1 MWTNFSQRFS
11 VSRAVR
17 MRAANSMQMHVNTES
32 WVYKTPFRVSR
43 GAETALD
50 VVVVTLTDSDG
61 HVGRGEA
68 AGVDYDGESVA
79 LLCAQLEAVRPAIER
94 GFGVFAFGGS
104 ANAAAAN
111 SGAAIDGS
119 APGFPAMATLLSKG
133 GARNALDCALWDL
146 TAKQRRTTVWELAEL
161 PNPRRLTTSITL
173 GIDTDDAVLRGARL
187 YAQWPLIKVK
197 VDGERH
203 LDAVR
208 LVHTACPAA
217 GLIVDPNQAW
227 SCDLLNRLAPEMK
240 SLGVVLI
247 EQPVARGEDETLRAY
262 SGSIRLAAD
271 ESIGDRSGLAA
282 VKDLYQMVNIKLDKT
297 GGLTE
302 ALALA
307 REARALG
314 IQVMVGCMAGTSL
327 AMAPGMVVGQLA
339 EFVDLDGPLL
349 HAKDREHGIEYDR
362 GLMKLPLAA
371 LWG

>member
-1 MWTNFSQRFS
+1 MS
-11 VSRAVR
+11 
-17 MRAANSMQMHVNTES
+17 MRIDTES

-43 GAETALD
+43 GAEAELD
-50 VVVVTLTDSDG
+50 VIVVTLTDSEG
-61 HVGRGEA
+61 NVGRGEA
-68 AGVDYDGESVA
+68 AGVDYHGETIA
-79 LLCAQLEAVRPAIER
+79 LLCAQLEAVRPAIE
-94 GFGVFAFGGS
+94 GGIG
-104 ANAAAAN
+104 
-111 SGAAIDGS
+111 GAAIGRATQRGS
-119 APGFPAMATLLSKG
+119 TLDFAAPACLLPPG

-146 TAKQRRTTVWELAEL
+146 TAKQRNVTVWELANL
-161 PNPRRLTTSITL
+161 PNPKRLTTSITL
-173 GIDTDDAVLRGARL
+173 GIDTDEAVMSGAL
-187 YAQWPLIKVK
+187 SYAGWPLIKVK

-203 LDAVR
+203 LEAVR
-208 LVHTACPAA
+208 LVHSACPEA

-240 SLGVVLI
+240 SLGVMLI
-247 EQPVARGEDETLRAY
+247 EQPVPCGEDETLRGY

-271 ESIGDRSGLAA
+271 ESVSDRGDLRS
-282 VKDLYQMVNIKLDKT
+282 VKDLYQMINVKLDKT

-314 IQVMVGCMAGTSL
+314 LQLMVGCMAGTSL

-349 HAKDREHGIEYDR
+349 HSKDREHGIEYDR
-362 GLMKLPLAA
+362 GLMNLPSAA

>member
-1 MWTNFSQRFS
+1 
-11 VSRAVR
+11 
-17 MRAANSMQMHVNTES
+17 MRMHVDAES
-32 WVYKTPFRVSR
+32 WIYKKPFRVSR
-43 GAETALD
+43 GAEVTLD

-68 AGVDYDGESVA
+68 AGVDYHGETIA
-79 LLCAQLEAVRPAIER
+79 LLCEQIEAVRPAIGR
-94 GFGVFAFGGS
+94 AALDFA
-104 ANAAAAN
+104 ALAA
-111 SGAAIDGS
+111 
-119 APGFPAMATLLSKG
+119 LLPSG
-133 GARNALDCALWDL
+133 GARNAVDCALWDL
-146 TAKQRRTTVWELAEL
+146 TAKQRKVSVWELANL

-173 GIDTDDAVLRGARL
+173 GIDSDEAVMTGAL
-187 YAQWPLIKVK
+187 SYAGWPLIKVK

-208 LVHTACPAA
+208 LVHTACPTA

-247 EQPVARGEDETLRAY
+247 EQPVPCGEDETLRAY

-271 ESIGDRSGLAA
+271 ESVSDRGDLGA
-282 VKDLYQMVNIKLDKT
+282 VKELYQMVNVKLDKT

-307 REARALG
+307 REARGLG
-314 IQVMVGCMAGTSL
+314 LQVMVGCMAGTSL

-349 HAKDREHGIEYDR
+349 HAKDREYGIAYDHGS
-362 GLMKLPLAA
+362 MNLPLAA

>member
-1 MWTNFSQRFS
+1 MS
-11 VSRAVR
+11 
-17 MRAANSMQMHVNTES
+17 MRIDTES

-43 GAETALD
+43 GAEAELG
-50 VVVVTLTDSDG
+50 VVVVTLADLDG
-61 HVGRGEA
+61 NVGRGEA
-68 AGVDYDGESVA
+68 AGVDYHGETIP

-94 GFGVFAFGGS
+94 GIGGGGTGGVALDFA
-104 ANAAAAN
+104 
-111 SGAAIDGS
+111 
-119 APGFPAMATLLSKG
+119 APATLLPPG

-146 TAKQRRTTVWELAEL
+146 TVKQRKVTAWELAGL
-161 PNPRRLTTSITL
+161 ANPRPLTTSITL
-173 GIDTDDAVLRGARL
+173 GIDTDEAVMRGAL
-187 YAQWPLIKVK
+187 SYAGWPLIKVK

-208 LVHTACPAA
+208 LVHSACPEAD
-217 GLIVDPNQAW
+217 LIIDPNQAW
-227 SCDLLNRLAPEMK
+227 TCDLLNRLAPEMK

-247 EQPVARGEDETLRAY
+247 EQPVPCGEDETLRGY
-262 SGSIRLAAD
+262 SGLIRLAAD
-271 ESIGDRSGLAA
+271 ESVSDRGDLRS
-282 VKDLYQMVNIKLDKT
+282 VKDLYRMINVKLDKT

-314 IQVMVGCMAGTSL
+314 LQVMVGCMAGTSL

-349 HAKDREHGIEYDR
+349 HSKDREHGIEYHR
-362 GLMKLPLAA
+362 GLMDLPSAA

>member
-1 MWTNFSQRFS
+1 M
-11 VSRAVR
+11 
-17 MRAANSMQMHVNTES
+17 AAMNQGSSHSMQLQVDSES
-32 WVYKTPFRVSR
+32 WAYKVPFRVSR
-43 GAETALD
+43 GAESALD

-68 AGVDYDGESVA
+68 AGVDYDGETVP
-79 LLCAQLEAVRPAIER
+79 LLCAQIEAVRPAIER
-94 GFGVFAFGGS
+94 GLAPG
-104 ANAAAAN
+104 
-111 SGAAIDGS
+111 GAAPDGPAS
-119 APGFPAMATLLSKG
+119 GFAALAALLPPG
-133 GARNALDCALWDL
+133 GARNAVDCALWDL
-146 TAKQRRTTVWELAEL
+146 TAKQRRTTAWELAGL
-161 PNPRRLTTSITL
+161 TNPRRLTTSVTL
-173 GIDTDDAVLRGARL
+173 GIDTDEAVAAGARH
-187 YAQWPLIKVK
+187 YAGWPLIKVK

-208 LVHTACPAA
+208 LVHAACSGA

-227 SCDLLNRLAPEMK
+227 SCELLNRLAPEMQ

-247 EQPVARGEDETLRAY
+247 EQPVARGEDETLRGY

-271 ESIGDRSGLAA
+271 ESVADRAGLRA
-282 VKDLYQMVNIKLDKT
+282 VKDLYQVVNVKLDKT

-307 REARALG
+307 RDARALG
-314 IQVMVGCMAGTSL
+314 LHVMVGCMAGTSL

-349 HAKDREHGIEYDR
+349 HREDREHGIEYDR
-362 GLMKLPLAA
+362 GVMRLPSRA